1 MKNKEDR
8 SILTKRID
16 KVVKLRIVMTKEILN
31 KIINNKKLKVSLK
44 NKDKDNVENREKKNR
59 EHIKKIKEIR
69 LISIKNRIKSQMLD
83 LR

>member
-31 KIINNKKLKVSLK
+31 KIINNKKLKMSLK